1 MPDFL
6 SFDVS
11 LTHWQTVALV
21 LLSAVLH
28 ATWNAVIKGS
38 DDKSESFLM
47 VCGYPGLLFIF
58 LIPWLPMPS
67 ADVWTFIIL
76 SNLAHVVYYITLT
89 NAYRVGDFGYVYP
102 IARGLSPLV
111 VTIYAFLV
119 LAENLPITAVVGIL
133 AIALGIMAN
142 VFERGY
148 RNINMDA
155 LKWSLAC
162 GLSIGFYS
170 VVDGLGARA
179 AEHPFFYVIYL
190 FIGEFLIFWT
200 WAGIK
205 YGRGFYAKAFSQ
217 TSYIFGG
224 FAALMSY
231 GTVLFA
237 ITHSQMGV
245 VTALRETSTVFAT
258 LIAWFIFKESLSRRR
273 IINACIVCVG
283 VILIVIA

>member
-11 LTHWQTVALV
+11 LTHWQTVTLV

-47 VCGYPGLLFIF
+47 VSGYPGLVFIF
-58 LIPWLPMPS
+58 FIPWLPMPT
-67 ADVWTFIIL
+67 AEVWLFIIL
-76 SNLAHVVYYITLT
+76 SNIAHVVYYITLT

-111 VTIYAFLV
+111 VTMYAFLV
-119 LAENLPITAVVGIL
+119 LAESLSTITVLGIV
-133 AIALGIMAN
+133 AIAFGIIAN

-148 RNINMDA
+148 RNINIEA

-162 GLSIGFYS
+162 GLSISFYS
-170 VVDGLGARA
+170 VVDALGARS
-179 AEHPFFYVIYL
+179 AEHPFFYVMYL
-190 FIGEFLIFWT
+190 FIGEVIIFWT
-200 WAGIK
+200 WAGMK
-205 YGRGFYAKAFSQ
+205 YGRGFYGKAFTQ
-217 TSYIFGG
+217 KSYMFGG
-224 FAALMSY
+224 FAALAAY

-237 ITHSQMGV
+237 VTHSQMGI
-245 VTALRETSTVFAT
+245 VTALRETSAVFAA
-258 LIAWFIFKESLSRRR
+258 LIGWLVFKEALSRRR
-273 IINACIVCVG
+273 IINACIVCIG
-283 VILIVIA
+283 VILIVMA